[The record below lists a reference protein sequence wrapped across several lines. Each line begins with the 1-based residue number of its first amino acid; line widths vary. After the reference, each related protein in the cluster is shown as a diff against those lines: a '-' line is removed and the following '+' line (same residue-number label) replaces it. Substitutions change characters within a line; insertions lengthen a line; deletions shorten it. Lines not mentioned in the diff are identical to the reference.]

1 MWDVQ
6 AIGCSGFGMFAI
18 RNIRDAQC
26 SSMFS
31 MREVGMLD
39 VREVGCW
46 RCWVLGMWNVG
57 MWYFGDAVCWGC
69 KIFWMWNVG
78 DMVYS
83 GCGIWDICCD
93 VGCRFT
99 KCLSRTVLSLLL

>member
-1 MWDVQ
+1 
-6 AIGCSGFGMFAI
+6 MFAI

-46 RCWVLGMWNVG
+46 RCWVLGMYVR
-57 MWYFGDAVCWGC
+57 
-69 KIFWMWNVG
+69 
-78 DMVYS
+78 
-83 GCGIWDICCD
+83 D
-93 VGCRFT
+93 VGYGTFAAM
-99 KCLSRTVLSLLL
+99 LDAGLQNVSRTVLSLLL